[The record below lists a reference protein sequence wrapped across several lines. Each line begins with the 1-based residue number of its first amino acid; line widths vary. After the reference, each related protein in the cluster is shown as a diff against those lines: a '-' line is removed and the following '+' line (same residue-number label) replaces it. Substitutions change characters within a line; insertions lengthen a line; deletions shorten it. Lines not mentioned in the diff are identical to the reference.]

1 MSRFSVFYNGCKV
14 DLVAAHYSQGLKLQS
29 EFRSQRLAVSLWFDL
44 DTESGD
50 ISRSW
55 DVIMK
60 RNLTRSA
67 TG

>member
-1 MSRFSVFYNGCKV
+1 MSRFSVFYNGCRV
-14 DLVAAHYSQGLKLQS
+14 DLVAAHYLQGAKLQS